1 MPSSKNDE
9 LKHKYIKQ
17 NLLKLNG
24 KLYLFTVG
32 DTFSVIDTNGRQR
45 ISKDIENIFK
55 LDLIKIKPSSLQKTL
70 LKSEKT
76 SYNLEKIIANH
87 IPNKRFASRM

>member
-1 MPSSKNDE
+1 ME
-9 LKHKYIKQ
+9 KYTY
-17 NLLKLNG
+17 LLLE
-24 KLYLFTVG
+24 T

-70 LKSEKT
+70 LKSENT
-76 SYNLEKIIANH
+76 I
-87 IPNKRFASRM
+87 